1 MFGCYLSAVIEVKIM
16 QTPYKRVMSALRGE
30 KPDKT
35 PFTVYSEM
43 LPQCLLERDL
53 RNRGLCIVKRTISYK
68 RYTPNVKE
76 IACHYTDETGRS
88 LIKTVY
94 STPYGDLSTL
104 VEPAG
109 FTSWVHERMF
119 KTPEDYKALLFM
131 FKDTVVEP
139 DYDAAAQTVAELGE
153 DFVVRDNMSLEPMQ
167 SLISSTYIGMETWC
181 MEWMERQDEIL
192 KLYEARVEIS
202 RKIYP
207 LVANGPLEFANY
219 GGNVVPQIIGPK
231 VFREYYM
238 PHYAEAAEILHKKSK
253 LIGCHFDAD
262 NTTIMDAIAETD
274 LDYIEAYDPGMSPSV
289 SEARKAWPDKVL
301 WLNWPSAWH
310 LRPVEEVKSATI
322 GLIEE
327 AAPGNGFIIGITE
340 DVPEERWRGNFTA
353 IMDGIDEEAE

>member
-1 MFGCYLSAVIEVKIM
+1 M

-30 KPDKT
+30 KPDKI
-35 PFTVYSEM
+35 PFTVYSEK
-43 LPQCLLERDL
+43 LPQCSVEREL
-53 RNRGLCIVKRTISYK
+53 RNRGLCPVKRITSYK
-68 RYTPNVKE
+68 YYTPNVKE
-76 IACHYTDETGRS
+76 TACHYTDEQGRN
-88 LIKTVY
+88 LIRTVY

-139 DYDAAAQTVAELGE
+139 DYDAAAQTVADLGE

-167 SLISSTYIGMETWC
+167 SLISSTYIGMEAWC

-238 PHYAEAAEILHKKSK
+238 PHYNEAAEILHKKSK

-289 SEARKAWPDKVL
+289 SEARKIWPDKVL

-310 LRPVEEVKSATI
+310 LRPVDEVRSATV

-327 AAPGNGFIIGITE
+327 AAPCNGFIIGITE
-340 DVPEERWRGNFTA
+340 DVPEERWRGNYIA
-353 IMDGIDEEAE
+353 IMDGIDGAAG